1 MVPCGAP
8 DHCSDPHRLVHTVL
22 SLSVRAV
29 DRLKLLSSEGQTNPA
44 ARYYGLVGVKALDGA
59 ARLTSW
65 LWWYNPTVPV
75 SLPSR
80 TVLAWLEDYVTIQ
93 VWLLPLQNN
102 LLSKLPTSLLSQWL
116 GVVIL
121 FDGQSARDQLPMA
134 SPPNTSF
141 PQAVRASGLWTAL
154 CYMHTKSA
162 RLSAG
167 VAKERSK
174 GHKTTILFI
183 NQ

>member
-1 MVPCGAP
+1 MPITTTICQCCSAWWDSAMVPCGAP
-8 DHCSDPHRLVHTVL
+8 DHCSDPHKLVHTVL

-65 LWWYNPTVPV
+65 LWWYNSTVPV

-93 VWLLPLQNN
+93 VWLLPLQEN

-121 FDGQSARDQLPMA
+121 FDGQPETSYLWLPHL
-134 SPPNTSF
+134 T
-141 PQAVRASGLWTAL
+141 QAFL
-154 CYMHTKSA
+154 
-162 RLSAG
+162 RL
-167 VAKERSK
+167 
-174 GHKTTILFI
+174 
-183 NQ
+183 